1 MGMLGKLKGAAALA
15 KQIYD
20 TGAAQ
25 SAEAMLAMQPLQGP
39 AGRHVAGVEKAP
51 EPRSPGSRTPPSG
64 SA

>member
-1 MGMLGKLKGAAALA
+1 MGVLGRLKGAATLA

-25 SAEAMLAMQPLQGP
+25 SAEAMLSMQPLQGP

-51 EPRSPGSRTPPSG
+51 DRRPGSRTPPSG